1 MTNEEKILTLLSQQ
15 KINDDDRTLLR
26 QLAQEVDWAY
36 ILRLASF
43 HKIDN
48 FIYNNASTNK
58 VLTIFPEKVATLL
71 RAKYYRVALLNK
83 SLKECTENIASLCYR
98 NKITLIKGSA
108 LLYDFY
114 ENLGARYM
122 GDIDIMVRK
131 SDRKAVWDSLTKGGW
146 NSDNWPG
153 FKSKAHALVNDALY
167 KTMHYLYYGDASNQ
181 IFVDIHWKFY
191 IGESADKA
199 AEYALLNC
207 RKLRG
212 NIYVHSDE
220 MQLIHLCCNNYLDYN
235 AGGTMYLR
243 NLCDIRELL
252 ICKNIN
258 WNKVEQIFQLSDTDD
273 FMKRAVVITLN
284 VINRLFGTVIPVQF
298 REEIFDGT
306 EITPMSILRLPV
318 TVLKKTAWES
328 LREKVGSLD
337 SASMRLL
344 YIYKEVVPDR
354 KWLRGTYTDT
364 RFPLCAYWS
373 YMLRRHIFHKNIK
386 YNG

>member
-131 SDRKAVWDSLTKGGW
+131 SDRKAVWDSLLKGGW
-146 NSDNWPG
+146 CSDNWPG
-153 FKSKAHALVNDALY
+153 FKSKYHEMLSDVEY
-167 KTMHYLYYGDASNQ
+167 KTMHYLYTETTNGRF
-181 IFVDIHWKFY
+181 FVDIHWKFFC
-191 IGESADKA
+191 GESDEVIADESFA
-199 AEYALLNC
+199 TD
-207 RKLRG
+207 RKIDG
-212 NIYVHSDE
+212 NIYVHSNE
-220 MQLIHLCCNNYLDYN
+220 MQIIHLCMNNYLDYSQN
-235 AGGTMYLR
+235 GVIFMR
-243 NLCDIRELL
+243 NLCDINEFLL
-252 ICKNIN
+252 NRHIR
-258 WNKVEQIFQLSDTDD
+258 WDTVEQILKKQKEKTVL
-273 FMKRAVVITLN
+273 KEAVILALN
-284 VINRLFGTVIPVQF
+284 CISSLFNAKIPVQYSQQ
-298 REEIFDGT
+298 ILGGDA
-306 EITPMSILRLPV
+306 ITPTMLSQCGIAHVKLSFKQSLHKKFKTLGTTPRVLGFIFKSIF
-318 TVLKKTAWES
+318 
-328 LREKVGSLD
+328 
-337 SASMRLL
+337 
-344 YIYKEVVPDR
+344 PDR
-354 KWLRGTYTDT
+354 CWLKGMFKKST
-364 RFPLCAYWS
+364 FPLGIYWL
-373 YMLRRHIFHKNIK
+373 YLIKRHILHTVDRFD
-386 YNG
+386 Y